1 VLKKKIK
8 AGVMM
13 YALLMAAVFSLL
25 LQFYL
30 NRQTA
35 NQRNFMLLQ
44 ERQTAYAI
52 ALLTQNDLTKDS
64 GELSFNKGKSRYQ
77 KENGNLLVAVEVS
90 GRTYDF
96 NFSIKEKD
104 KNAAKSQASED
115 EARRKKLKKKETS
128 QEVRDDG
135 KKD

>member
-1 VLKKKIK
+1 
-8 AGVMM
+8 M

-52 ALLTQNDLTKDS
+52 ALLTQNDPMKDS

-96 NFSIKEKD
+96 NFSMKEKD
-104 KNAAKSQASED
+104 IKADKSQANED
-115 EARRKKLKKKETS
+115 ETKSKKLKKKETS

>member
-1 VLKKKIK
+1 
-8 AGVMM
+8 M

-35 NQRNFMLLQ
+35 NQRNFILLQ

-64 GELSFNKGKSRYQ
+64 SELSFNKGKSRYQ
-77 KENGNLLVAVEVS
+77 IENGNLLVAVEVS

-96 NFSIKEKD
+96 NFSMKEKD
-104 KNAAKSQASED
+104 INADKSHANED
-115 EARRKKLKKKETS
+115 EAKRKKLKKKEAS

>member
-1 VLKKKIK
+1 
-8 AGVMM
+8 M

-35 NQRNFMLLQ
+35 N
-44 ERQTAYAI
+44 
-52 ALLTQNDLTKDS
+52 
-64 GELSFNKGKSRYQ
+64 
-77 KENGNLLVAVEVS
+77 
-90 GRTYDF
+90 
-96 NFSIKEKD
+96 NFSIKGKD
-104 KNAAKSQASED
+104 KNAAKSQANED
-115 EARRKKLKKKETS
+115 ETKSKKLKKKETS

>member
-1 VLKKKIK
+1 
-8 AGVMM
+8 M

>member
-1 VLKKKIK
+1 
-8 AGVMM
+8 MM
-13 YALLMAAVFSLL
+13 YTLLMAAVFSLL

-96 NFSIKEKD
+96 NFSIKDKD
-104 KNAAKSQASED
+104 KNAAKSQANED
-115 EARRKKLKKKETS
+115 ETKSKKLKKKETS

>member
-1 VLKKKIK
+1 
-8 AGVMM
+8 M

-35 NQRNFMLLQ
+35 NQRNFILLQ

-64 GELSFNKGKSRYQ
+64 SELSFNKGKSRYQ
-77 KENGNLLVAVEVS
+77 IENGNLLVAVEVS

-96 NFSIKEKD
+96 NFSMKEKD
-104 KNAAKSQASED
+104 INADKSQANED
-115 EARRKKLKKKETS
+115 EAKRKKLKKKEAS

>member
-1 VLKKKIK
+1 
-8 AGVMM
+8 MM

-35 NQRNFMLLQ
+35 NQRNFILLQ

-64 GELSFNKGKSRYQ
+64 SELSFNKGKSRYQ
-77 KENGNLLVAVEVS
+77 IENGNLLVAVEVS

-96 NFSIKEKD
+96 NFSMKEKD
-104 KNAAKSQASED
+104 INADKSQANED
-115 EARRKKLKKKETS
+115 EAKRKKLKKKEAS

>member
-1 VLKKKIK
+1 
-8 AGVMM
+8 M

-104 KNAAKSQASED
+104 RNAAKSQASED

>member
-1 VLKKKIK
+1 
-8 AGVMM
+8 M

-52 ALLTQNDLTKDS
+52 ALLTQNDLTEDS

-96 NFSIKEKD
+96 NFSMKDKD
-104 KNAAKSQASED
+104 KNAAKSQANED
-115 EARRKKLKKKETS
+115 ETKSKKLKKKETS

>member
-1 VLKKKIK
+1 
-8 AGVMM
+8 M

-52 ALLTQNDLTKDS
+52 ALLTQNDPMKDS

-104 KNAAKSQASED
+104 KNAVKSQANED
-115 EARRKKLKKKETS
+115 ETKSKKLKKKEIS